1 MQIDYLYLPPQPH
14 PSGLQ
19 IYSHQNINDPMDR
32 IEKMKSVWSLLWLL
46 LLLPGC
52 TKEEPSHTVIYAVME
67 IRVVDAQGNNLL
79 DPTFPSPKTVDASK
93 LKLYLVKE
101 GKEELFDRKTAQF
114 PKGVFLLPPKETGLS
129 YYTMRLFLNTETH
142 EKITTTILEWEDGHR
157 DIIKAEFYRPK
168 NTSSI
173 FQQRIWVNDKL
184 IWDILNKIG
193 GDTPTYTVTR

>member
-1 MQIDYLYLPPQPH
+1 M
-14 PSGLQ
+14 
-19 IYSHQNINDPMDR
+19 NR
-32 IEKMKSVWSLLWLL
+32 IEKMKSAWSLLWLL
-46 LLLPGC
+46 LLLSGC

-101 GKEELFDRKTAQF
+101 GKEELFDRKTADF

-129 YYTMRLFLNTETH
+129 YYIMRLFLNVETH

-184 IWDILNKIG
+184 IWDVLNKIG
-193 GDTPTYTVTR
+193 GDTPTYTVVR